1 MKSIIKKYFTWIAV
15 AGTVAS
21 MSSCVDDLDTVPI
34 DKDDLVSEKVF
45 GADIQAYE
53 ESLAKIYA
61 GLVIGGNQGGDA
73 EQDVVGIDG
82 GSQAS
87 FIRVLWNMQE
97 LASDMAHCCWNDP
110 GIPDF
115 NHISW
120 SASSPWI
127 KGSYYRLF
135 YQINLSNAYIRE
147 TADGKLSAHY
157 ENTVLITDGEPEILT
172 APAI

>member
-1 MKSIIKKYFTWIAV
+1 MKRIKFISIIAAV
-15 AGTVAS
+15 GIMTF
-21 MSSCVDDLDTVPI
+21 SSCTDDLNTVPI
-34 DKDDLVSEKVF
+34 DKDDLVSDVVF
-45 GADIQAYE
+45 GSKIDSYT

-97 LASDMAHCCWNDP
+97 LASDDAHCCWNDP

-127 KGSYYRLF
+127 KGSYYRLTSWLHVDAAMTSL
-135 YQINLSNAYIRE
+135 QRSSSIVP
-147 TADGKLSAHY
+147 K
-157 ENTVLITDGEPEILT
+157 
-172 APAI
+172 PAS